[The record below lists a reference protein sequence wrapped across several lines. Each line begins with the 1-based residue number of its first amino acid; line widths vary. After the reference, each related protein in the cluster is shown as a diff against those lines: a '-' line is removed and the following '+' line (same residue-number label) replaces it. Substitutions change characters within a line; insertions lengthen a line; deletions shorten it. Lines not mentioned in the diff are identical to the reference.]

1 MKKITL
7 LAAVFAAFTMNA
19 QIFFDDFNGETLDAI
34 TFDKWDSIDN
44 DGDGNFFEVFDSA
57 NVGDG
62 VSSLF
67 TGFGADSDSWEGSPL
82 TPDNFLVTKDPID
95 LTNSSSTEISF
106 IVGTYQTN
114 GNFIDDKYSVYM
126 TASNQ
131 ISDILAATPI
141 DTRLVSDDVT
151 ASAGDGS
158 DSAAMVTIDASA
170 YDGQVVYLSFRHFDS
185 VDINSVLLDDITVDG
200 ILGVTDETFNNFN
213 YFVDASNNLNLSA
226 NSSFENVQI
235 FNILGQQVVSQRLSN
250 TNEVV
255 ELSSFNTGI
264 YIVKVSIEGKS
275 KSFKIIK
282 K

>member
-7 LAAVFAAFTMNA
+7 LAAIFTAFSMNA
-19 QIFFDDFNGETLDAI
+19 QIFFDDFNTEVVDAI
-34 TFDKWDSIDN
+34 TFDKWESIDQ
-44 DGDGNFFEVFDSA
+44 DGDGNFFEVFDAA

-67 TGFGADSDSWEGSPL
+67 TGFGADSDSWNGDPL

-106 IVGTYQTN
+106 LVGTYQVN
-114 GNFIDDKYSVYM
+114 GTFIDDKYSVYM
-126 TASNQ
+126 TVSNQ

-158 DSAAMVTIDASA
+158 DSAALVTIDASA
-170 YDGQVVYLSFRHFDS
+170 FDGQVVYLSFRHFDS

-200 ILGVTDETFNNFN
+200 ILGLTDETFNGFN
-213 YFVDASNNLNLSA
+213 YFVDANNNLNLSA
-226 NSSFENVQI
+226 NSSLESVQI
-235 FNILGQQVVSQRLSN
+235 FNVLGQQVVSQRLSN
-250 TNEVV
+250 TNEIV
-255 ELSSFNTGI
+255 EISSFDTGI
-264 YIVKVSIEGKS
+264 YIVKVSIEGQTKT
-275 KSFKIIK
+275 FKIIK